1 MALFRCNKCGHVR
14 EVGNDFIGK
23 SVKCPKC
30 NETAPI
36 YNTITFIKALIKKYI
51 IQGNQLKELQLDNEQ
66 KLDIQVVKST
76 PPEDIDI
83 YNTTALAQYSQY
95 SPIEKWFE
103 KNQIQIE
110 INQGAND
117 TTGFFDEI
125 ALLIG
130 NNFKT
135 LKFAS
140 DHIKYIQNKGYT
152 NVKLDLSKKNK
163 NEIQQIKSFCK
174 EMYDYSFV
182 ARYHFQHK
190 DNVIYLTLQT
200 APKIR
205 NFFNG
210 KWMEWFTFMKV
221 LEFFRD
227 KNMNTSCIRSL
238 GIKHQDGV
246 MNELDIFFLT
256 QNNIPVCIECKS
268 GEFRADIDKYLKL
281 KKKLKLGK
289 NQFIICV
296 FGLSSEQTKGMTS
309 MYDLTFT
316 NETNLINHI
325 EKIT

>member
-1 MALFRCNKCGHVR
+1 MALFRCNKCGHIR
-14 EVGNDFIGK
+14 EVGNDYIGK

-30 NETAPI
+30 SQTAPI
-36 YNTITFIKALIKKYI
+36 YDTITFIKALIQKHMA
-51 IQGNQLKELQLDNEQ
+51 QGSQLKQLQQDNEQ
-66 KLDIQVVKST
+66 ELDIQIVESI
-76 PPEDIDI
+76 PAEDIDI
-83 YNTTALAQYSQY
+83 YNTTALAQSAQ
-95 SPIEKWFE
+95 SAPIKEWFE
-103 KNQIQIE
+103 KNKIQTE
-110 INQGAND
+110 INQDAND

-140 DHIKYIQNKGYT
+140 DQIKYIQNKGYT
-152 NVKLDLSKKNK
+152 NVKLDLAKKNK
-163 NEIQQIKSFCK
+163 KEITQIKAFCK

-182 ARYHFQHK
+182 ARYHFQKK
-190 DNVIYLTLQT
+190 DNIIRLTLQT
-200 APKIR
+200 APRIR

-210 KWMEWFTFMKV
+210 KWMEWFTFMKL

-238 GIKHQDGV
+238 EIKFKDGV
-246 MNELDIFFLT
+246 ANELDIFFLT

-268 GEFRADIDKYLKL
+268 GEFRGDIDKYLKL
-281 KKKLKLGK
+281 RKKLKLGK

-296 FGLSSEQTKGMTS
+296 FGLSSEQTQGMTS

-316 NETNLINHI
+316 NEENLINHI
-325 EKIT
+325 ERIT